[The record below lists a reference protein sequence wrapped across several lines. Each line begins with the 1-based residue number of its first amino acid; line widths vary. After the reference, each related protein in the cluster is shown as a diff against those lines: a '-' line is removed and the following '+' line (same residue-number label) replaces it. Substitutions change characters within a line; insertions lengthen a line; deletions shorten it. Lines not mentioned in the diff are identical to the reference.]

1 MKKESDLIKNLKNK
15 NTQNVAFENLIQQ
28 YKEPL
33 YWHIR
38 RILLDHDD
46 SNDVLQ
52 NTFVKVFKGIQN
64 FKGDSKLYTWIYRI
78 ATNESINFL
87 KIKSRKYFQGSEEMT
102 NYMLS
107 NLKDEL
113 AGNLSGGQKKLLE
126 LGRTM
131 MTDAK
136 LVLLDEPGAGVNP
149 TLMLKIIDM
158 IRRLNIERGYTFC
171 IIEHDMDLIAD
182 LCQKV
187 VVLSEGQVL
196 TEGTMSNVKNDE
208 RVIQAYFGGGVNI

>member
-28 YKEPL
+28 YKEPI

-87 KIKSRKYFQGSEEMT
+87 KIKSKKYFQGSEEMT

-107 NLKDEL
+107 NLKDDPYFDGDEL
-113 AGNLSGGQKKLLE
+113 QLKLQFIISKLPQKQ
-126 LGRTM
+126 
-131 MTDAK
+131 K
-136 LVLLDEPGAGVNP
+136 LVFQMKYEQNMKFKDISEILGTSIGA
-149 TLMLKIIDM
+149 LKASYHIAVGKIKKE
-158 IRRLNIERGYTFC
+158 IKEIQTF
-171 IIEHDMDLIAD
+171 
-182 LCQKV
+182 
-187 VVLSEGQVL
+187 
-196 TEGTMSNVKNDE
+196 
-208 RVIQAYFGGGVNI
+208 

>member
-87 KIKSRKYFQGSEEMT
+87 KIKSKKYFQGSEEMT

-107 NLKDEL
+107 NLKDDPYFDGDEL
-113 AGNLSGGQKKLLE
+113 QLKLQFIISKLPE
-126 LGRTM
+126 KQ
-131 MTDAK
+131 K
-136 LVLLDEPGAGVNP
+136 LVFQMKYEQNMKFKDISEILGTSIGA
-149 TLMLKIIDM
+149 LKASYHIAVGKIKKE
-158 IRRLNIERGYTFC
+158 IKEIQTF
-171 IIEHDMDLIAD
+171 
-182 LCQKV
+182 
-187 VVLSEGQVL
+187 
-196 TEGTMSNVKNDE
+196 
-208 RVIQAYFGGGVNI
+208 

>member
-1 MKKESDLIKNLKNK
+1 MKKESDLINNLKNK

-87 KIKSRKYFQGSEEMT
+87 KIKSKKYFQGSEEMT

-107 NLKDEL
+107 NLKDDPYFDGDEL
-113 AGNLSGGQKKLLE
+113 QLKLQFIISKLPE
-126 LGRTM
+126 KQ
-131 MTDAK
+131 K
-136 LVLLDEPGAGVNP
+136 LVFQMKYEQNMKFKDISEILGTSIGA
-149 TLMLKIIDM
+149 LKASYHIAVGKIKKE
-158 IRRLNIERGYTFC
+158 IKEIQTF
-171 IIEHDMDLIAD
+171 
-182 LCQKV
+182 
-187 VVLSEGQVL
+187 
-196 TEGTMSNVKNDE
+196 
-208 RVIQAYFGGGVNI
+208 

>member
-46 SNDVLQ
+46 SDDVLQ

-87 KIKSRKYFQGSEEMT
+87 KIKSKKYFQGSEEMT

-107 NLKDEL
+107 NLKDDPYFDGDEL
-113 AGNLSGGQKKLLE
+113 QLKLQFIISKLPE
-126 LGRTM
+126 KQ
-131 MTDAK
+131 K
-136 LVLLDEPGAGVNP
+136 LVFQMKYEQNMKFKDISEILGTSIGA
-149 TLMLKIIDM
+149 LKASYHIAVGKIKKE
-158 IRRLNIERGYTFC
+158 IKEIQTF
-171 IIEHDMDLIAD
+171 
-182 LCQKV
+182 
-187 VVLSEGQVL
+187 
-196 TEGTMSNVKNDE
+196 
-208 RVIQAYFGGGVNI
+208 

>member
-87 KIKSRKYFQGSEEMT
+87 KIKSKKYFQSSEEMT

-107 NLKDEL
+107 NLKDDPYFDGDEL
-113 AGNLSGGQKKLLE
+113 QLKLQFIISKLPE
-126 LGRTM
+126 KQ
-131 MTDAK
+131 K
-136 LVLLDEPGAGVNP
+136 LVFQMKYEQNMKFKDISEILGTSIGA
-149 TLMLKIIDM
+149 LKASYHIAVGKIKKE
-158 IRRLNIERGYTFC
+158 IKEIQTF
-171 IIEHDMDLIAD
+171 
-182 LCQKV
+182 
-187 VVLSEGQVL
+187 
-196 TEGTMSNVKNDE
+196 
-208 RVIQAYFGGGVNI
+208 